1 VQSEVIH
8 NKWVNVIAV
17 GFLDVT
23 GAFINN
29 RVGYNDATESV
40 ECAVLREIKTS
51 ECEAVR
57 VFCVVRVMRK
67 YADCIDQL
75 SYLGAASVLLN
86 RERRLLTS
94 SVRLP
99 EGTLICFVAS
109 SPSGKGKCN
118 RSLSFSAQC
127 RKGKLCRV
135 ARNFGGKSC
144 YKKRTY

>member
-1 VQSEVIH
+1 MQSEVIH

-29 RVGYNDATESV
+29 RVWYNDATESV

-75 SYLGAASVLLN
+75 SYLGTASVLLN
-86 RERRLLTS
+86 RELATNSAVFITKTFDEQCSIAGRDIDLFCC
-94 SVRLP
+94 V
-99 EGTLICFVAS
+99 
-109 SPSGKGKCN
+109 
-118 RSLSFSAQC
+118 LSQ
-127 RKGKLCRV
+127 R
-135 ARNFGGKSC
+135 
-144 YKKRTY
+144 